1 MKKFLAIV
9 LALVIVAAFAACAKT
24 DVDPT
29 DVSVD
34 ASADVSV
41 DASEDVSA
49 DVSEEVSADAS
60 EEASEEVS
68 EEVSE
73 EAADDSAAV
82 AALTTVWNKVIA
94 DEALLTAFGASSSEE
109 LAGYF
114 AGGDSF
120 TMGAPASYTVG
131 DAEAFGATFG
141 IAADKVDLVSDLAT
155 IMHAMN
161 GNNLTAAAYTLIE
174 GTDAAAFAADLKTS
188 VSSMQFL
195 CGAPEMHL
203 VADVDGV
210 IISAFGGTDIINAF
224 KTAVSSIEGATVIS
238 EGAIG

>member
-29 DVSVD
+29 DASVD

-68 EEVSE
+68 EE
-73 EAADDSAAV
+73 AAYDSAAV
-82 AALTTVWNKVIA
+82 DALTTVWNKVIA

-131 DAEAFGATFG
+131 DAVAFGSTFG
-141 IAADKVDLVSDLAT
+141 IAADKVDLVADLAT

-161 GNNLTAAAYTLIE
+161 GNNLTAAAYVLIE